1 MLIHLTNGNQRLTL
15 HTRGATIFG
24 WDPGTGESAL
34 DGYQS
39 VPEFDRLDGHRNC
52 LLIPWTNR
60 VAHQEWND
68 DGTMRGVRELSP
80 EGLHGFAFDVE
91 FTVAG
96 LLEDRVNHSSDV
108 HIEGDHID
116 LVATLEASE
125 AFPGPIDVTVRY
137 DISHEGVLRIGVS
150 ARNTSERDIP
160 LGLGWHP
167 YFKVASVRDAR
178 VWVPATHRIV
188 VDDDGIPLPALRAFR
203 PIKSD
208 RKGDPLA
215 ATAANAV
222 SKADGSEA
230 LAPPPAWLPESD
242 VLHEINLHDELD
254 TAFTGL
260 HNDEDARAHAYLDTG
275 LGYGVEIAM
284 GVGRT
289 DTAGQGSVR
298 SGTGSAEQPN
308 RAAVPCRSNF
318 HIFTGPDL
326 ARDPGL
332 AIALEPCTVMPDML
346 NREEEK
352 GRVSI
357 SSGDTRTLDVVV
369 AILH

>member
-1 MLIHLTNGNQRLTL
+1 MTATNPSLNSTASTATATAFLSRGRTAWHIRNGTTTVRCAGSVSSAPRVCTALRLMSNSLWLACLKIGSIIRRTCTSRATTSSSSPL
-15 HTRGATIFG
+15 SRRRGI
-24 WDPGTGESAL
+24 
-34 DGYQS
+34 
-39 VPEFDRLDGHRNC
+39 
-52 LLIPWTNR
+52 
-60 VAHQEWND
+60 
-68 DGTMRGVRELSP
+68 
-80 EGLHGFAFDVE
+80 
-91 FTVAG
+91 
-96 LLEDRVNHSSDV
+96 
-108 HIEGDHID
+108 
-116 LVATLEASE
+116 
-125 AFPGPIDVTVRY
+125 PGPIDVTVRY

-260 HNDEDARAHAYLDTG
+260 HNDDARAHAYPIPASVTG
-275 LGYGVEIAM
+275 WRSPWVWPHGHGGA
-284 GVGRT
+284 
-289 DTAGQGSVR
+289 GSVR

-308 RAAVPCRSNF
+308 RAAVPCRSKLPY
-318 HIFTGPDL
+318 FTGPDL
-326 ARDPGL
+326 P
-332 AIALEPCTVMPDML
+332 AIPVWLIRVGPCTVMPDML
-346 NREEEK
+346 NREGK
-352 GRVSI
+352 GSRVDQLWRYPHSRRRCGNPAL
-357 SSGDTRTLDVVV
+357 SAHRASELGRRGDLV
-369 AILH
+369 